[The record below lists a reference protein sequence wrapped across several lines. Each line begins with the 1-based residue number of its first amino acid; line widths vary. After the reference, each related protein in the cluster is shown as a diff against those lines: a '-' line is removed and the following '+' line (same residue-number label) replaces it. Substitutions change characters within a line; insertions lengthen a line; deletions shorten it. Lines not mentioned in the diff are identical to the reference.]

1 MARYSIVL
9 NILFCL
15 GFLAHPNGTV
25 QAQGVGQGLMN
36 AISYKP
42 LPQNTAF
49 SVKPLDNSNQNIVL
63 KEEFEQL
70 LKRKGFSI
78 SKNSPLV
85 ITFETHSEI
94 GSYTT
99 RNRRSILALDARGG
113 REGGED
119 ARMRFNLFDSNT
131 GGLLNQGKGETSL
144 KTNSQYRLDVSIV
157 NRANG
162 KYHWQAWTTANQDR
176 SAGGAS
182 ILAMVPEMVNKIGEK
197 VKSHVFDLF

>member
-1 MARYSIVL
+1 MTRYSIIL

-15 GFLAHPNGTV
+15 GFLVHPNEPV

-42 LPQNTAF
+42 LPQNTTF
-49 SVKPLDNSNQNIVL
+49 SVKPLDNSNQNILL

-70 LKRKGFSI
+70 LKRRGFSI

-85 ITFETHSEI
+85 ITFETHSEL
-94 GSYTT
+94 GSYRI
-99 RNRRSILALDARGG
+99 RNRRSVLALEARGG
-113 REGGED
+113 REGGEN

-131 GGLLNQGKGETSL
+131 GGLFNQGKGETSL
-144 KTNSQYRLDVSIV
+144 QTNSQYRLDVSIV
-157 NRANG
+157 NRTNG
-162 KYHWQAWTTANQDR
+162 KYHWQAWTTAKQDR
-176 SAGGAS
+176 SGGGAL
-182 ILAMVPEMVNKIGEK
+182 ILAMVPEMVNKMGEK